1 MPPVKFTKATASEMG
16 NRGAAVRNDPANIAA
31 RSLAKAMLVG
41 LPHAPY
47 ERLIAYQARRDRE
60 VMRRRMLKSTTG
72 AEAGK
77 YAHAVAELTEIE
89 RQATGRPMPG
99 TLKPVAP
106 KDRGPKFGGP
116 E

>member
-16 NRGAAVRNDPANIAA
+16 KRGAAVRNDPANIAA

-47 ERLIAYQARRDRE
+47 ERLVCLQARKDRE
-60 VMRRRMLKSTTG
+60 EMRKRMLATTTG

-89 RQATGRPMPG
+89 RQLSGRPMPG